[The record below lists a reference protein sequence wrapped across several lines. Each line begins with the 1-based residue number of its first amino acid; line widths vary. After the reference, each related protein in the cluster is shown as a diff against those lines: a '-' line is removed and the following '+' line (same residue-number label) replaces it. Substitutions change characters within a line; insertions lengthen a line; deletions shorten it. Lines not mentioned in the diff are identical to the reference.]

1 MRYSVHSTPSHS
13 TPHHTILYHYTR
25 MTVSNLTQ
33 YGAFINAL
41 SPVFLTR
48 GPGGQLVRGL
58 QDVPTGTEGR
68 PVLLVGNHQ
77 LYGV

>member
-1 MRYSVHSTPSHS
+1 
-13 TPHHTILYHYTR
+13 